1 MVVVTAAYVQ
11 AYTYPDRGQIGVVHS
26 LCCIAFLRIRSYPF
40 WGVRHALR
48 RHHPLIPSEFLQEHT
63 FSR

>member
-40 WGVRHALR
+40 WGVRHAYGGIS
-48 RHHPLIPSEFLQEHT
+48 H
-63 FSR
+63 